1 MKWKLLTTFNGTS
14 SSNIFSV
21 DMTQYKE
28 VLAVFE
34 YTNTEGGIIKYS
46 VLVRT
51 LNLLNE
57 RKSYRTGAYQNSSAN
72 QALFAIS
79 LSKTEVAFTTYNA
92 YFNGNNVGSSTVAK
106 VYVR

>member
-1 MKWKLLTTFNGTS
+1 
-14 SSNIFSV
+14 
-21 DMTQYKE
+21 MTQYKE

-34 YTNTEGGIIKYS
+34 YTNTKGGIIKYS
-46 VLVRT
+46 VLVPT

-57 RKSYRTGAYQNSSAN
+57 RKSYRTGSYQNSSEN

-79 LSKTEVAFTTYNA
+79 LSKTEIVFANYNA